1 MMDMQAASAL
11 NDLVA
16 LMVNSVAAN
25 AEGRHLD
32 SLVYLDQALALEP
45 DFFPAH
51 SSRGDLLHAMARY
64 DEALAAYDQCLLRS
78 PQLEHVV
85 LARSDTI
92 GALLEQCDQQLS
104 RQPDDVAVLFKRGLM
119 LVRQEQY
126 ALALANIDHLLSLA
140 PTNLEALNQRGN
152 ILLELNR
159 HEEAL
164 LCYDRILAFKA
175 DQASAWFNRGNVL
188 RKMNCL
194 NQALWCY
201 QEALTVQPDLIAAQ
215 VAQSHS
221 LLTLGDFA
229 AGWPLHEARW
239 QIPDIRMH
247 GIKSQA
253 PRWLGQTALSG
264 KTVLLWA
271 EQGLGDSLQFVRYIP
286 LVAETAAQV
295 IVCVPPA
302 LARLLES
309 LMPPSLLTI
318 ITNDKVLPP
327 HDMHCPLMSLPLALS
342 WRLATVPAD
351 VPYLF
356 VDAALKEQWAQ
367 QLGPRDG
374 NGGDAGAGGTALAP
388 LRAGLVWSGR
398 RYGVPNRGRD
408 MALRDLL
415 PLAHIGIEV
424 ISVQQER
431 LASDAEAHA
440 AWPQLR
446 EFGAGLTDM
455 AQTAALISNLDVV
468 ISVDTAIV
476 HLAGAL
482 GIPALL
488 MLRYEGEWRWGQPGE
503 QGAPSLWYPSVR
515 VFRQEKRADWQPVVS
530 RVRACLADWQR
541 GAQQQDQRR

>member
-1 MMDMQAASAL
+1 MRQCHLRAGMMDMLAASAL
-11 NDLVA
+11 NDLVT
-16 LMVNSVAAN
+16 LMVQSVAAN
-25 AEGRHLD
+25 TEGRHQD
-32 SLVYLDQALALEP
+32 SLQYLDQALALEP

-51 SSRGDLLHAMARY
+51 SSRGDLLHAMERY

-78 PQLEHVV
+78 PRLEHVL
-85 LARSDTI
+85 LARNNTVS
-92 GALLEQCDQQLS
+92 ALLADCDQQLS
-104 RQPDDVAVLFKRGLM
+104 RRPHDVAVLLRRGLM
-119 LVRQEQY
+119 LIRQEQY
-126 ALALANIDHLLSLA
+126 ALALANVDQLLSLA
-140 PTNLEALNQRGN
+140 PVNLDALNQRGN

-164 LCYDRILAFKA
+164 LCYDRILALEA
-175 DQASAWFNRGNVL
+175 GQASAWFNRGNVL

-201 QEALTVQPDLIAAQ
+201 QEALSVQPDLAAAQ

-221 LLTLGDFA
+221 LLMLGDFA

-239 QIPDIRMH
+239 GIPDVQMH
-247 GIKSQA
+247 AIKSQA

-286 LVAETAAQV
+286 LVAETAARV
-295 IVCVPPA
+295 IVCVPPP
-302 LARLLES
+302 LAQLLES
-309 LMPPSLLTI
+309 LLPPALLTI

-351 VPYLF
+351 APYLF
-356 VDAALKEQWAQ
+356 ADAALQAQWAQ
-367 QLGPRDG
+367 RLGPR
-374 NGGDAGAGGTALAP
+374 AGSR
-388 LRAGLVWSGR
+388 LRAGLVWSGQ
-398 RYGVPNRGRD
+398 RYSVANRGRD
-408 MALRDLL
+408 MALSDLL
-415 PLAHIGIEV
+415 PLAGDDVEM
-424 ISVQQER
+424 ISVQQQR
-431 LASDAEAHA
+431 LAADAEAHA

-446 EFGAGLTDM
+446 EFGAELTDM
-455 AQTAALISNLDVV
+455 AQTAALIANLDVV

-503 QGAPSLWYPSVR
+503 QGAPSLWYPTVR
-515 VFRQEKRADWQPVVS
+515 VFRQEKWADWQPVVN

-541 GAQQQDQRR
+541 RPPGLQDQRR

>member
-1 MMDMQAASAL
+1 MMDTLAASAL
-11 NDLVA
+11 DDLVT
-16 LMVNSVAAN
+16 LMVQSVAAH
-25 AEGRHLD
+25 AAGRHLD
-32 SLVYLDQALALEP
+32 GLLYLDRVLELEP

-51 SSRGDLLHAMARY
+51 SSRGDLLRTLGRY

-78 PQLEHVV
+78 PQLEHV
-85 LARSDTI
+85 LQAWRDTI
-92 GALLEQCDQQLS
+92 STVLEDCDRHLAQ
-104 RQPDDVAVLFKRGLM
+104 QPDDVAVLYRRGLM
-119 LVRQEQY
+119 LIRQEQY
-126 ALALANIDHLLSLA
+126 ALALSNFDHLLALV
-140 PTNLEALNQRGN
+140 PTHLEALNQRGN
-152 ILLELNR
+152 VLLELNR

-164 LCYDRILAFKA
+164 LCYDRILALSA
-175 DQASAWFNRGNVL
+175 SQASAWFNRGNVL

-194 NQALWCY
+194 NQALWSY
-201 QEALTVQPDLIAAQ
+201 QEALAVQPDLAAAQ

-229 AGWPLHEARW
+229 GGWPLHEARW
-239 QIPDIRMH
+239 GIPEVQMH

-253 PRWLGQTALSG
+253 PRWLGQAELSD

-286 LVAETAAQV
+286 LVAETAARV

-318 ITNDKVLPP
+318 ITNDKALPP
-327 HDMHCPLMSLPLALS
+327 HDLHCPLMSLPLALS
-342 WRLATVPAD
+342 WRLATVPAAT
-351 VPYLF
+351 PYLF
-356 VDAALKEQWAQ
+356 ADPVLQQQWAQ
-367 QLGPRDG
+367 RLGPRDG
-374 NGGDAGAGGTALAP
+374 RK
-388 LRAGLVWSGR
+388 LRVGLVWAGR
-398 RYGVPNRGRD
+398 RGGVPNYSRD

-415 PLAHIGIEV
+415 PLATADIDM

-431 LASDAEAHA
+431 LATDAEAHA

-446 EFGAGLTDM
+446 EFGSELTDL
-455 AQTAALISNLDVV
+455 AQTAALIANLDVV
-468 ISVDTAIV
+468 VSVDTALV

-488 MLRYEGEWRWGQPGE
+488 MLRYEGEWRWGQSAE
-503 QGAPSLWYPSVR
+503 QGAASLWYPTVQ

-530 RVRACLADWQR
+530 RVRTCLADWPR
-541 GAQQQDQRR
+541 SAAQN